1 MSGDHANENA
11 LDTEMK
17 VHSLG
22 NESFGGANG
31 IVGENLATDEAK
43 TSRELSK
50 WICATDVSLRIIED
64 PGFLDLV
71 HTLNPFVKLGTVK
84 MLKAECLKI
93 FKEERVKIKQV
104 LADLDGQ
111 ISLSVDVLKTP
122 ACYEYL
128 CVTAHFIDDGWEVKK
143 WVLSLCH
150 VWEEEDDV
158 SKVLLKCLSDWNIE
172 NKISTITMKNGS
184 DSENDATVKILK
196 DLVQEKKKLQLNGQL
211 FHVYCCADILSVIV
225 QDTLAEI
232 QEIIGEVHDLVP
244 CGRPTSFWH
253 LTYHTLKRLQSY
265 IPWGNFLKMT
275 IMG

>member
-43 TSRELSK
+43 TSRELAK
-50 WICATDVSLRIIED
+50 WICATDVSLQIIED

-84 MLKAECLKI
+84 MLKAEYLKI

-172 NKISTITMKNGS
+172 NKISTITMTNGS

-211 FHVYCCADILSVIV
+211 FHVYCCADILSLIV

-232 QEIIGEVHDLVP
+232 QEIIGEVRHLVP
-244 CGRPTSFWH
+244 CGRPQPHFG
-253 LTYHTLKRLQSY
+253 
-265 IPWGNFLKMT
+265 I
-275 IMG
+275 